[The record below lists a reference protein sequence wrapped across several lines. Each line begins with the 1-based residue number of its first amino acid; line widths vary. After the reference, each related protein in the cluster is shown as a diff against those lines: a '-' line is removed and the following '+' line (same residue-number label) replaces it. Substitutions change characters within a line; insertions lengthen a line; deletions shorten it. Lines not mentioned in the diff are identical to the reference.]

1 MISAVLSVLLGIAYW
16 IIPNTPLV
24 TPILGL
30 ALGLNA
36 IIKYKR
42 QPDKPLVLWGGVAG
56 LVVCGVAVIIM
67 LSRAYL

>member
-16 IIPNTPLV
+16 IVPSTPLV

-36 IIKYKR
+36 LVRHKR
-42 QPDKPLVLWGGVAG
+42 QLGKPLVLWMGIAG
-56 LVVCGVAVIIM
+56 LVVCGVAVVVM
-67 LSRAYL
+67 LIQTYL